1 MRLAAA
7 AFAAV
12 LLAAGCARSDP
23 APTQV
28 GKEVRAAVQA
38 MEAGQVEAGRAT
50 LERLARSGHAD
61 AAEAL
66 GELTRVGALGLKAD
80 PALACQYFTLGAGER
95 GDAMHNVAFCYETG
109 AMTGTPDLAKAAA
122 HYQQAADKGYAKSKC
137 ALGNLYRSGRGVAK
151 DEPRGIALCREAAE
165 AGVADA
171 QTDLGDLYIRG
182 MGVPADT
189 TAARGWYEKA
199 ALQEQRNA
207 LMTLGQ
213 IYWNGDGVDKDNAK
227 AADYWRRS
235 YTAGRA
241 DAAKFLGDE
250 AWVRAQVAKGEWR
263 VEGLEEARGW
273 YEKAAAGETPAY
285 RAEAADRAKL
295 AADLAD
301 VMRRKGGSH

>member
-7 AFAAV
+7 VFALAV
-12 LLAAGCARSDP
+12 LSAGWARSDP
-23 APTQV
+23 PPTPV
-28 GKEVRAAVQA
+28 GADVRAAIQTL
-38 MEAGQVEAGRAT
+38 EAGQVEAGRAT
-50 LERLARSGHAD
+50 LERLARSGRAD

-66 GELTRVGALGLKAD
+66 GELTRAGALGLKAD
-80 PALACQYFTLGAGER
+80 PALACQYFTLGAQQR

-109 AMTGTPDLAKAAA
+109 AMTGTPDLARAAA

-137 ALGNLYRSGRGVAK
+137 ALGNLYRDGRGVAK
-151 DEPRGIALCREAAE
+151 DVPRGIALCREAAE

-171 QTDLGDLYIRG
+171 QTDLGDTYIRG

-189 TAARGWYEKA
+189 TVARGWYEKA

-213 IYWNGDGVDKDNAK
+213 IYWNGDGVAKDNAK
-227 AADYWRRS
+227 AAAYWRRS
-235 YTAGRA
+235 YAAGRR

-250 AWVRAQVAKGEWR
+250 AWVRAQVSKGVWR
-263 VEGLEEARGW
+263 PEALDEARGW

-285 RAEAADRAKL
+285 RAEAAERSKL

-301 VMRRKGGSH
+301 LMRRRGPSH